1 MIESGQKYK
10 KRVEKHVILR
20 KKYDDTMA
28 EIWKVY
34 FHITLQNIFGRR
46 MVL

>member
-10 KRVEKHVILR
+10 KEVENHFMLR

-28 EIWKVY
+28 EMWKVY

-46 MVL
+46 MMF